1 MAESGGN
8 RKVTRTRDAKASEN
22 RDHPLFALRSAV
34 ARTTGQVARSYWVS
48 KTGFTG
54 FSTPITQADR
64 TRNRNDNSAYN
75 LAILRHLALNL
86 PQRDLAARRDDFL
99 AQLLFANLKGRH
111 KCKMQI
117 KFVSFCY

>member
-1 MAESGGN
+1 
-8 RKVTRTRDAKASEN
+8 
-22 RDHPLFALRSAV
+22 
-34 ARTTGQVARSYWVS
+34 VS

-86 PQRDLAARRDDFL
+86 PQRDRRGCRRAGKFYLAARRDDFL